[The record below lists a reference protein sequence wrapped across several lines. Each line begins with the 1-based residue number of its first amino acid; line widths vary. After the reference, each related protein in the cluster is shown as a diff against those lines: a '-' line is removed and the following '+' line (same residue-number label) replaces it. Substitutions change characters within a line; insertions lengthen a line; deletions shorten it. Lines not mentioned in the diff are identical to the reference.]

1 MHARLDRMAMAAMLV
16 LCASWGV
23 QQVAIKVANAGISP
37 LLQAGL
43 RSVIAL
49 LLLWLW
55 SAARAIPLVRR
66 DATLVPGVLAG
77 LLFAGEF
84 ALIYWGL
91 SYTSA
96 SRSVIFLYTAPLM
109 IALGAH
115 LFVPGE
121 RMRASQWFG
130 LACAFAGILAA
141 YADGLR
147 LPTRRE
153 LVGDTLVL
161 GAALLWAAT
170 TLLIKTSALARVS
183 ATKTLFYQL
192 GVSAL
197 ALPLASLARGEP
209 GFVRIDALILA
220 CLLYQGV
227 LVAFA
232 SYLMWFWLV
241 TRYPAGRL
249 SAFAFLTPLFGVAAG
264 TALLGERVTG
274 ALLAALL
281 LVAAGIYLVN
291 RAPRQPPKQH
301 PK

>member
-1 MHARLDRMAMAAMLV
+1 MHARLDGMAMAAMLV

-55 SAARAIPLVRR
+55 SAARAIPLSRR
-66 DATLVPGVLAG
+66 DGTLVPGVLAG
-77 LLFAGEF
+77 FLFAGEF

-121 RMRASQWFG
+121 RMRASQWLG

-291 RAPRQPPKQH
+291 RAPRQPPK
-301 PK
+301 